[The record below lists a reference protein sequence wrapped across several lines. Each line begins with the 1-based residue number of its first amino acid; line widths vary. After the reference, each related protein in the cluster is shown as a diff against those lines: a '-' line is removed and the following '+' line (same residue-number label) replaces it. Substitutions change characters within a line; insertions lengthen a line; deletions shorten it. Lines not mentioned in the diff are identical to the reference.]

1 MIAFYPIKPIYSERI
16 FSGEKTFE
24 LRKRLPSSDVNYILV
39 YSTVPSGKV
48 VGYAKVKALHKK
60 SPNEL
65 WKMVADYA
73 GISEEEYRNY
83 FEGAECA
90 CAIELEDVKKFIRP
104 FPVSDIASDFTIP
117 QSFCYLD
124 DATFNRLKRRKTESI

>member
-24 LRKRLPSSDVNYILV
+24 LRKKLPNSDVAYIIV
-39 YSTVPSGKV
+39 YSTVPVGKV

-60 SPNEL
+60 SLGEL
-65 WKMVADYA
+65 WDMVSRHA
-73 GISEEEYRNY
+73 GISEQDYRAY
-83 FEGAECA
+83 FDGADCA
-90 CAIELEDVKKFIRP
+90 CAIEIESVKRFVRP
-104 FPVSDIASDFTIP
+104 FPVSEISSGFIIP

-124 DATFNRLKRRKTESI
+124 DAVFNRLKRRKVESV